1 MNSKQYDV
9 VIVGSGLAGMAAAKA
24 FENLDIR
31 YLVVEENR
39 HLGGQLIRKQTG
51 QSPLDNYQDKI
62 KKAGFQLANHFADS
76 KSIVRNSR
84 ILGIFDDKR
93 IYLEDAQGKTRVIE
107 TNFILLATG
116 GREKFMPFKG
126 WTLPGVMSFGG
137 CQVMMK
143 SSGILPGKN
152 TVIAGGG
159 PLLYVLSGQILRHG
173 GKIPLIL
180 DRSSMMDKMKF
191 LKLMPP
197 QWAKMAQVVQD
208 MSTITRHFTPMH
220 SQHAVVEARG
230 DGQLEEVVYA
240 KLDTHGKF
248 ISATEKTVSADS
260 LAIGQGLVANT
271 ELAVGAGCDVRYSDQ
286 LGGWIVTT
294 DSRLKTSKDSIYA
307 AGEITGIGGGEQSLR
322 EGELA
327 ALAIADKLKHLSD
340 ITQKR
345 IKQLQHFRRS
355 QFGFNTFI
363 SELSSVPTPA
373 WDDVADDTIICRC
386 EDITMGD
393 IRKAMELGL
402 DSVSLLKRGTRIGM
416 GRCQGRTCSPILND
430 ILTAN
435 NLAATSASIRFP
447 VKPVNLISLESF
459 SDDES

>member
-1 MNSKQYDV
+1 MKSKQYDV
-9 VIVGSGLAGMAAAKA
+9 VIVGSGLAGMAAAKEFA
-24 FENLDIR
+24 NLGIR

-39 HLGGQLIRKQTG
+39 HLGGQLIRKQPG
-51 QSPLDNYQDKI
+51 QPPLDKFQDKV
-62 KKAGFQLANHFADS
+62 KKAGFQLVDDFAENTN
-76 KSIVRNSR
+76 ILRNSR
-84 ILGIFDDKR
+84 ILGIFGDQN
-93 IYLEDAQGKTRVIE
+93 IYLEDAQGKTHLIE
-107 TNFILLATG
+107 SRFILLATG

-126 WTLPGVMSFGG
+126 WTLPGVISFGG

-180 DRSSMMDKMKF
+180 DRSSMIDKMKF

-197 QWAKMAQVVQD
+197 QWSKIGQVVQD

-240 KLDTHGKF
+240 KLDKHGKF
-248 ISATEKTVSADS
+248 IPDTEHTVSADS

-271 ELAVGAGCDVRYSDQ
+271 ELASGAGCDVRYSDQ
-286 LGGWIVTT
+286 LGGWIVAT

-327 ALAIADKLKHLSD
+327 ALVIAEQLGHLSD
-340 ITQKR
+340 ATETR
-345 IKQLQHFRRS
+345 IKQLQHFRSS
-355 QFGFNTFI
+355 QLGFNKFI

-373 WDDVADDTIICRC
+373 WEDVADDTVICRC

-435 NLAATSASIRFP
+435 NLTATSTSVRFP

-459 SDDES
+459 SDE